1 MLPMGASDMGH
12 IATLTGSI
20 AIAATALAGPSAMAQ
35 DTSAAGLALARQLCS
50 ECHDVERSPQPR
62 SPNPAAPPF
71 ATIANVP
78 GMTGMALS
86 AALQSPHRTM
96 PNVMLDTNQLSSIV
110 AYVLSLRRAN

>member
-1 MLPMGASDMGH
+1 MKH
-12 IATLTGSI
+12 ITRLIGSM
-20 AIAATALAGPSAMAQ
+20 AIAVTALAGRSAMAQ
-35 DTSAAGLALARQLCS
+35 DAPAAGLATARQLCS